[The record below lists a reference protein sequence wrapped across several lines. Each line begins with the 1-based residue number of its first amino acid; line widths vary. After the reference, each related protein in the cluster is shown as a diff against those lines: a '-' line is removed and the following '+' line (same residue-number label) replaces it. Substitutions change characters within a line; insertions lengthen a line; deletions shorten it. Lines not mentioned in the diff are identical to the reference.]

1 MPSAVAAIPAAD
13 ETISRLPFAGYPKLV
28 HWDGR
33 PSGEPALSSAFHA
46 RHSGHLVG
54 WRGGDGVWPAHPD
67 DREAVACYA
76 AGHAA
81 LYERKDAAEAVR
93 AYEAAL
99 ERDPA
104 YLQAWVSLAIAHIA
118 DNTPGSLDQAETI
131 LDSLAD
137 LAPGEWLSRAAS
149 SIIRQNRA
157 YLHVHRYRQ
166 QPHASHLRRADAEYA
181 IADDLRGET
190 GEERLELLA
199 PWAYVKLEMGDRAAA
214 EALWRRAV
222 RAASAPHL
230 LSEYTAKYAPLR
242 SLPSVT

>member
-1 MPSAVAAIPAAD
+1 MSSAAAIAAD
-13 ETISRLPFAGYPKLV
+13 KAAKDAANPMPFAGYPKLV

-67 DREAVACYA
+67 DRETVAWYA

-93 AYEAAL
+93 AYQAAL

-104 YLQAWVSLAIAHIA
+104 YLQAWVSLAIAHIT

-131 LDSLAD
+131 LDSLSD
-137 LAPGEWLSRAAS
+137 LEPGEWLSRAAS

-157 YLHVHRYRQ
+157 YLHVLRYRHQ
-166 QPHASHLRRADAEYA
+166 ADATHLRRADSEYA
-181 IADDLRGET
+181 VADGLRGET
-190 GEERLELLA
+190 GEDRLELLA
-199 PWAYVKLEMGDRAAA
+199 PWAYVKLEMGERTAA
-214 EALWRRAV
+214 EALWQRAV

-242 SLPSVT
+242 SLT